1 MPRYENPS
9 GNGCF
14 GGVWRRGSYGEDG
27 EEQEEE
33 EEDANSRLGRV
44 YRSLLS
50 DREGGP
56 GSILSSSGGGGGGRG
71 RQRGQRGRMRGYSA
85 AGEKAANWE
94 RGGDTSED
102 TGISSTDSRCGAD
115 TTIWKTY
122 N

>member
-27 EEQEEE
+27 EGQEEE
-33 EEDANSRLGRV
+33 EEEEEDGNSRLGRV

-85 AGEKAANWE
+85 AAAAAAAAGEKAANWE

-102 TGISSTDSRCGAD
+102 TGISSTDSR
-115 TTIWKTY
+115 
-122 N
+122 